1 MHIILQRFPG
11 ILTQV
16 LHYPVAIK
24 VNNMAKQTDTQ
35 IEGTFGNKIYYR
47 RKGEYLVREKGNTG
61 KQAAIARKQ
70 ASILG
75 RASAI
80 SASLRKAFKPMLP
93 GPVNRSLMYRF
104 NNALQ
109 QWFRSGQAETTVPV
123 NYIPFIQGFSF
134 TADPFYVS
142 MPVNRLANGNL
153 VIQIPAFD
161 SPNPIHPLP
170 FSGQVNLHIMAVTCN
185 VQVPAA
191 SVSHETILNISYH
204 GIPIPPQQLTIPVQ
218 ALPGNLTVVALSVN
232 GMSAGIVGALYN

>member
-1 MHIILQRFPG
+1 
-11 ILTQV
+11 
-16 LHYPVAIK
+16 
-24 VNNMAKQTDTQ
+24 MAKQTDTQ
-35 IEGTFGNKIYYR
+35 IEGPFGNKIYYR

-70 ASILG
+70 AGILG

-80 SASLRKAFKPMLP
+80 SANLRKAFKPMLP

-109 QWFRSGQAETTVPV
+109 QWLRSGQAETTVPV

-142 MPVNRLANGNL
+142 MPVNRLANENL

-170 FSGQVNLHIMAVTCN
+170 FSGQVNLHIMAASCN
-185 VQVPAA
+185 VQAPAA
-191 SVSHETILNISYH
+191 SVSHETNLTINYH
-204 GIPIPPQQLTIPVQ
+204 GVPIPPQELMIPLQ

>member
-1 MHIILQRFPG
+1 MYNFLI
-11 ILTQV
+11 
-16 LHYPVAIK
+16 
-24 VNNMAKQTDTQ
+24 MAKQTDTQ
-35 IEGTFGNKIYYR
+35 IEGTFGNKIYYK
-47 RKGEYLVREKGNTG
+47 RKGEFLVREKGNTG

-70 ASILG
+70 AGILG

-109 QWFRSGQAETTVPV
+109 QWLRSGQAETTVPI

-134 TADPFYVS
+134 TGDPFYVS
-142 MPVNRLANGNL
+142 MPVNRLASGNL
-153 VIQIPAFD
+153 VIQIPALD

-170 FSGQVNLHIMAVTCN
+170 FSGQVNLHIIAATCN
-185 VQVPAA
+185 VQSPAA
-191 SVSHETILNISYH
+191 SVSHEIIHNISYH
-204 GIPIPPQQLTIPVQ
+204 GIHIPAQELLIPVQ
-218 ALPGNLTVVALSVN
+218 ALHGNITVVALSVN